1 MDNTVPPI
9 QPPGAPPPIIVNP
22 PPQRRG
28 GRGWMVLSLILLGI
42 LGLMMF
48 GSLMSFLTGM
58 GQPMT
63 GTQSGR
69 FFEEITVENPGA
81 PDKIAIVDVRGMIT
95 SEPWNPDG
103 RGMVDLIADQLRVAA
118 EDSSVRAVI
127 LQVDSP
133 GGEVMAS
140 DDISRAIF
148 DFQEEH
154 GKPVIAA
161 MGGLAASGGY
171 YVSAPCRWIVANEL
185 TITGSIG
192 VIMQTFN
199 YRGLMEKVGLE
210 PVVFKSGKFKDML
223 RGSKLP
229 EEVDPAEKEMIQDMV
244 MDTYAKFKTVVEEGR
259 ERAAAANKG
268 KGRALVEDWEQYA
281 DGRILTG
288 KTAYELGFVDQLGDF
303 DAAVEATK
311 SIAGITG
318 DAHLVRY
325 REPFTL
331 ARLFS
336 LTGKA
341 NAEKTIKIDVGMDV
355 PRLQTGRLYFLSPTV
370 VH

>member
-1 MDNTVPPI
+1 MDSNVPPI
-9 QPPGAPPPIIVNP
+9 QPPTPPPIIVTQP
-22 PPQRRG
+22 PRRRG
-28 GRGWMVLSLILLGI
+28 GGGWMILSILLLGL

-48 GSLMSFLTGM
+48 GSVVSFFIGEQT
-58 GQPMT
+58 MT

-118 EDSSVRAVI
+118 EDTQVRAVI

-154 GKPVIAA
+154 DKPVIAL

-171 YVSAPCRWIVANEL
+171 YISAPCRWIIANEL
-185 TITGSIG
+185 TLTGSIG

-199 YRGLMEKVGLE
+199 YRGLMDKVGLQ
-210 PVVFKSGKFKDML
+210 PVVFKSGRFKDML
-223 RGSKLP
+223 RGSKSP
-229 EEVDPAEKEMIQDMV
+229 EEIDPEAREMVQEMV
-244 MDTYAKFKTVVEEGR
+244 METFAKFKEVVKDGR
-259 ERAAAANKG
+259 ARAAAANDG
-268 KGRALVEDWEQYA
+268 EGRELVEDWEQYA

-288 KTAYELGFVDQLGDF
+288 RKAYELGFVDELGNF
-303 DAAVEATK
+303 ETAVETTK
-311 SIAGITG
+311 RIAGITG

-331 ARLFS
+331 ARLFGMGMKS
-336 LTGKA
+336 E
-341 NAEKTIKIDVGMDV
+341 EKTIKIDMGMDL
-355 PRLQTGRLYFLSPTV
+355 PKLQTGRLYFLSPTV